1 MTEIK
6 AKVLEALKTVEDPDF
21 KKDLVSLGMVKNI
34 EIKEKNIFIEIEL
47 TTPACPLKGQIQND
61 IETAVAKF
69 LNSGEFG
76 IEVEFSSNPGRWQQ
90 NTRLELPQVNH
101 IIAVASGKGGVGK
114 STVAA
119 NLAVSLALS
128 GAKVG
133 LVDADV
139 YGPSIPRIF
148 GVEDYRP
155 ELTQYEG
162 RDWMIPAFQYHV
174 YLMSIGFLVPPEK
187 AVAWRGPMASNA
199 LRQMITDTLWP
210 QLDYLVVD
218 LPPGTGDIQMTLAQ
232 MFQITGS
239 VVVTTPQKLA
249 LMDARKSIDMFLL
262 PAINIPV
269 FGVIENMSYFRP
281 PCCEEKKYY
290 LFGKEGGKE
299 LAKKYDIPLLGEIP
313 LVEDIMAESEMGIP
327 IAVDVD
333 HPQAEIFKNITANLV
348 REIAKTLY
356 VKHDEEKTS

>member
-1 MTEIK
+1 MKNIEEKIW
-6 AKVLEALKTVEDPDF
+6 EALKKVDDPDF
-21 KKDLVSLGMVKNI
+21 KKDLVSLGMAKKVQVKD
-34 EIKEKNIFIEIEL
+34 KTIFIEIEL

-61 IETAVAKF
+61 IEKAVAETLGNK
-69 LNSGEFG
+69 EFNVQ
-76 IEVEFSSNPGRWQQ
+76 VEFTSHPSRWQQ

-119 NLAVSLALS
+119 NLAVSLALN

-133 LVDADV
+133 LVDADI

-155 ELTQYEG
+155 ELTQYQG

-232 MFQITGS
+232 MFRLTGS

-249 LMDARKSIDMFLL
+249 LMDAQKSIDMFLL
-262 PAINIPV
+262 PSINIPV
-269 FGVIENMSYFRP
+269 FGVIENMSYFEP
-281 PCCEEKKYY
+281 PCCQGTKYY

-313 LVEDIMAESEMGIP
+313 LVEDIMEESEMGIP
-327 IAVDVD
+327 IAVDAD
-333 HPQAEIFKNITANLV
+333 HPQAQTFREITDNLV
-348 REIAKTLY
+348 REISKKVFASQI
-356 VKHDEEKTS
+356 EKK